1 MHNHAHGHSSR
12 EHTVPEHWMSIALYV
27 HAWNARASIVALTR
41 VALLSRR
48 AVPGLAA
55 AVQFCT
61 VLPASTRSC
70 DPGSPPAVNDNGSPA
85 HSVRPAHN
93 ARSTT
98 SASELGSA
106 VWDAS
111 RDRRSQGEACH
122 ANGMLYARRLELIGM
137 PRYRCEVRS
146 LVLGQALAGLE
157 GRTVHG
163 AGRQACERGVCASAL
178 CLRVRAPLPAMI
190 HWL

>member
-1 MHNHAHGHSSR
+1 MHNHAHGHPSR
-12 EHTVPEHWMSIALYV
+12 EHTVPEHWMSMALDAR
-27 HAWNARASIVALTR
+27 AWNARASIVAITR
-41 VALLSRR
+41 VALLGRR

-70 DPGSPPAVNDNGSPA
+70 GSGLPPAVNDNGSPA
-85 HSVRPAHN
+85 HN
-93 ARSTT
+93 ARSTAP
-98 SASELGSA
+98 ASELGSA
-106 VWDAS
+106 AWDAS
-111 RDRRSQGEACH
+111 RDRRSQGACH

-146 LVLGQALAGLE
+146 LALGQALAGLE

-163 AGRQACERGVCASAL
+163 AGRQACERGACVSAHH
-178 CLRVRAPLPAMI
+178 CRR
-190 HWL
+190 